1 MFNLIFIVMKKL
13 QVLAAAV
20 AMLFAFSTVS
30 IYAQQPEKKEAPKKE
45 VKAEKKADKK
55 EVKGTKKEAKT
66 EKKVVKKEEP
76 KK

>member
-1 MFNLIFIVMKKL
+1 MKKL

-20 AMLFAFSTVS
+20 AMLFAFSTVT

-45 VKAEKKADKK
+45 MKAE
-55 EVKGTKKEAKT
+55 KKEAKT
-66 EKKVVKKEEP
+66 EKKAAKTEKKEAKTEKKEAPAP